1 MKKTDLANKKMAGG
15 DIKIKLANEGG
26 RINWADEV
34 EEVDPL
40 GARVPPPSSWSKTEV
55 VQKKPAEKVRVRV
68 RKEVTLRKEITYPH
82 YMPLGNHLAMTM
94 GKEGVKKLMKEEG
107 LRTEGEVEELLE
119 KRYVAEMRREPGG
132 CQNPLEEKFRR
143 FDVEALGE
151 GALQRLIR
159 GWESRPDIASVE
171 EGGKTKWFVT
181 FLAMGPHSSHIIP
194 PVAAKEQPSQDRGR
208 GPFRGVEEE
217 VIGH

>member
-1 MKKTDLANKKMAGG
+1 MKKTDLDNKKMAGA
-15 DIKIKLANEGG
+15 DIKIKLADKGG

-34 EEVDPL
+34 EKVDPL
-40 GARVPPPSSWSKTEV
+40 GTRVPPPSGWSKTEV
-55 VQKKPAEKVRVRV
+55 KQKKPAEKVRVRV

-82 YMPLGNHLAMTM
+82 YMPLGSYLAMTM
-94 GKEGVKKLMKEEG
+94 GKEGVKKMMKELG
-107 LRTEGEVEELLE
+107 VKTEKRLEEMLE
-119 KRYVAEMRREPGG
+119 ERYVAGMRREPGV
-132 CQNPLEEKFRR
+132 CVNPLGEKFRR

-171 EGGKTKWFVT
+171 EGGRTRWFVT
-181 FLAMGPHSSHIIP
+181 LLAMGPHSSHIIT
-194 PVAAKEQPSQDRGR
+194 PVTTKEQPSQDRGR

>member
-15 DIKIKLANEGG
+15 DIKIQLADEGG

-40 GARVPPPSSWSKTEV
+40 GARVPPPSGWSTTEV
-55 VQKKPAEKVRVRV
+55 KQKKPAAKVRV
-68 RKEVTLRKEITYPH
+68 RKEMTLKKEITYPH
-82 YMPLGNHLAMTM
+82 FVPLGSYLAMTM
-94 GKEGVKKLMKEEG
+94 GKEGVKKLMKEKG
-107 LRTEGEVEELLE
+107 LRTEEQLEKLLE
-119 KRYVAEMRREPGG
+119 ERCIAEMRRELGV
-132 CQNPLEEKFRR
+132 CQNPLGEEFQR
-143 FDVEALGE
+143 FDVEALEE

-181 FLAMGPHSSHIIP
+181 LQAIGPHSSQIIT
-194 PVAAKEQPSQDRGR
+194 PVTTKEQPSEDRGR

>member
-1 MKKTDLANKKMAGG
+1 MKKTDKRMAGG
-15 DIKIKLANEGG
+15 DIKIKLADEGG
-26 RINWADEV
+26 RINWVDEV

-40 GARVPPPSSWSKTEV
+40 GTRVPPPSGWSKTVV

-82 YMPLGNHLAMTM
+82 YMPLGSYLAMRL
-94 GKEGVKKLMKEEG
+94 GKEGAKKMMKELG
-107 LRTEGEVEELLE
+107 VKAE
-119 KRYVAEMRREPGG
+119 KRLEEVLEERYVVEMRREPGV
-132 CQNPLEEKFRR
+132 CQNPLGEKFQS
-143 FDVEALGE
+143 FDAEALGE
-151 GALQRLIR
+151 GALQRLIS
-159 GWESRPDIASVE
+159 GWESRPEIVSVE
-171 EGGKTKWFVT
+171 KGGKTQWFAT
-181 FLAMGPHSSHIIP
+181 LQAMGPHSSRIIT

>member
-40 GARVPPPSSWSKTEV
+40 GARVPPPSGWSTTEV
-55 VQKKPAEKVRVRV
+55 KQKKPAAKVRV
-68 RKEVTLRKEITYPH
+68 RKEMTLKKEITYPH
-82 YMPLGNHLAMTM
+82 FMPLGSYLAMTM
-94 GKEGVKKLMKEEG
+94 GKEGVKKLMKEKR
-107 LRTEGEVEELLE
+107 LRTEEQLEKLLE
-119 KRYVAEMRREPGG
+119 ERYIAEMRREPGV
-132 CQNPLEEKFRR
+132 CQNPLGEEFRR
-143 FDVEALGE
+143 FDVEALEE

-181 FLAMGPHSSHIIP
+181 LQAIGPQSSQIIT
-194 PVAAKEQPSQDRGR
+194 PVTTKEQPGEDRGR